1 MEDNN
6 RLKINMLPIT
16 MGDINA
22 YVFMMK
28 VRDLDFIQYV
38 ARRGKDEE
46 KGAVQR
52 MLSTVRLQSIESYVL
67 KGNIFYTPFLINWTN
82 NEFPIIIDNDNNDI
96 EIPIVASS
104 AQILDGQ
111 HRMAGLARAMKKDEE
126 IGEKKV
132 LVILVNELETEQAA
146 RIFLNINTEQ
156 KPVQKSL
163 IYDLFGLINQ
173 DDPDMPIVRANDIV
187 RYLNE
192 SSDSPYYNLIKMP
205 GIGRGVGCIDMSTV
219 VTAIKDKISQQGIF
233 TRYNLSSLENQKAVI
248 GNYFKALSKW
258 YNSENLWNS
267 KQKNPFLINAGFIAA
282 IEALC
287 ALIIPKCASLG
298 DFKVDTIY
306 RLLNLNE
313 PLLTRAD
320 VKNQD
325 GKTQRKSIYEYLV
338 SSINKDI
345 PEENEYIF

>member
-1 MEDNN
+1 MENN
-6 RLKINMLPIT
+6 QKIRINMLPIT
-16 MGDINA
+16 MGEIDA

-28 VRDLDFIQYV
+28 VKDLDFIQYV

-52 MLSTVRLQSIESYVL
+52 MLSTIRLQSIEAYVL

-82 NEFPIIIDNDNNDI
+82 NDFPINIDTDNNTI
-96 EIPIVASS
+96 EIPIIASS

-111 HRMAGLARAMKKDEE
+111 HRMAGLSRAMNKKDD
-126 IGEKKV
+126 IGDKKV
-132 LVILVNELETEQAA
+132 LVILTNELETEQAA
-146 RIFLNINTEQ
+146 KIFLNINTEQ

-163 IYDLFGLINQ
+163 IYDLFGLINK
-173 DDPDMPIVRANDIV
+173 DDLDMPIVRANDIV
-187 RYLNE
+187 HYLNE

-205 GIGRGVGCIDMSTV
+205 GVGRGIGCIDMSTV
-219 VTAIKDKISQQGIF
+219 VTSLKEKITPQGVF
-233 TRYNLSSLENQKAVI
+233 SRYNLTSLENQKAVI
-248 GNYFKALSKW
+248 SNYFKALSKW

-287 ALIIPKCASLG
+287 ALIIPKCAEQGS
-298 DFKVDTIY
+298 FKVETIY
-306 RLLNLNE
+306 NVLNLNG

-338 SSINKDI
+338 ASINKNI